1 MVRARSGG
9 RTNKGP
15 TVMTATRHR
24 PPAGTYRLRIL
35 GDVGAADFRA
45 WTLRHAARLGL
56 GCAIIAHRA
65 DCLELTATGPGDL
78 VEALALGC
86 SLGPRSVMVD
96 RVETA
101 AEAREIPFPDA

>member
-1 MVRARSGG
+1 VTTTG
-9 RTNKGP
+9 RRGP
-15 TVMTATRHR
+15 REGSH
-24 PPAGTYRLRIL
+24 RLRIL
-35 GDVGAADFRA
+35 GDVGAADFRS

-56 GCAIIAHRA
+56 GCAVVAHRA
-65 DCLELTATGPGDL
+65 DCLEVSATGPGEL

-101 AEAREIPFPDA
+101 PETAETAFPDG